1 MSNKS
6 VAFDHKELE
15 NSYHYNVNAEAPK
28 TKNQRITKNYIMAM
42 VINGFS
48 LLMVLDYTSTIITRN
63 TESFPTAK
71 RIDGFTLNKV
81 HDPRSAILL
90 KNVLQNSNL
99 TVDEI
104 NQLNLDK

>member
-1 MSNKS
+1 MPNNQ

-28 TKNQRITKNYIMAM
+28 TKKKRITKNYIMAT
-42 VINGFS
+42 VINLLS
-48 LLMVLDYTSTIITRN
+48 LLMLLDYTSTIITRN
-63 TESFPTAK
+63 IESFPTAK

-90 KNVLQNSNL
+90 RNVLQNSNL
-99 TVDEI
+99 SVEEI